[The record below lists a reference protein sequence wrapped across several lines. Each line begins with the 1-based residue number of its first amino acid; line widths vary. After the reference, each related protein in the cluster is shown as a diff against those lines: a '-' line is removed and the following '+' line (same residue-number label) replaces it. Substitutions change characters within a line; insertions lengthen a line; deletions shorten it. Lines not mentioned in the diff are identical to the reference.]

1 MNGKIIANKL
11 LKIRESILG
20 VENNTEIR
28 EKLNAYG
35 YTFER
40 MSEGKRLLEVVTHM
54 MTTHVEEY
62 SNQYIATSE
71 FAKLWKSVYA
81 NYMIT
86 LKVLR
91 VVFTDQPEMLQRFN
105 ATGKRNRSLS
115 GWLRDATIMYTNVLN
130 SQETLNT
137 LAEFGYS
144 FEKLNKEFQAVTEV
158 EQLHTKQLN
167 EKGIAQQATLD
178 RDAAFD
184 DLCKWYSKFR
194 AIARIALY
202 ERPQLFEAMGII
214 KK

>member
-35 YTFER
+35 YTSER
-40 MSEGKRLLEVVTHM
+40 IAEGKRLLEVVTHM

-105 ATGKRNRSLS
+105 AIGKRNRSLS
-115 GWLRDATIMYTNVLN
+115 GWLRDAIIMYTNVLN

-202 ERPQLFEAMGII
+202 ERPQLLEALGI
-214 KK
+214 KH

>member
-1 MNGKIIANKL
+1 RL
-11 LKIRESILG
+11 LKIRDSIFG

-35 YTFER
+35 YTSER
-40 MSEGKRLLEVVTHM
+40 IAEGKRLLETVTNM
-54 MTTHVEEY
+54 MTTQVEEY
-62 SNQYIATSE
+62 SDQYLATAE
-71 FAKLWKSVYA
+71 FAKSWKRIYA

-91 VVFTDQPEMLQRFN
+91 VAFTDQPEMLQRFN

-115 GWLRDATIMYTNVLN
+115 GWLRDAIIMYTNILN
-130 SQETLNT
+130 SQETLDT
-137 LAEFGYS
+137 MAEFGYS
-144 FEKLNKEFQAVTEV
+144 FEKLTKEFQAVTEV

-167 EKGIAQQATLD
+167 EKGIAQQTTLD
-178 RDAAFD
+178 RDEAFD
-184 DLCKWYSKFR
+184 ELCKWYSKFR

-202 ERPQLFEAMGII
+202 DKPQLLEAMGI